1 MRTPN
6 DYLKGIV
13 HPMKI
18 RTPRASGITLIEML
32 VVMVLLSLAAAF
44 VGPAVG
50 SGLDGMAL
58 RSTGRRL
65 VSVFRQAQA
74 EARMSQETMAA
85 RVESGQVSFLT
96 TADSIR
102 TVELNS
108 TIRIGDG
115 QASTYLFLGSGHILG
130 PERLEIQHENGR
142 SAAIV
147 LGPSPGR
154 VRFVEED
161 R

>member
-1 MRTPN
+1 
-6 DYLKGIV
+6 
-13 HPMKI
+13 MKI
-18 RTPRASGITLIEML
+18 RTPCASGITLIEML
-32 VVMVLLSLAAAF
+32 VVMVLLSLAAVF
-44 VGPAVG
+44 VAPTIG

-74 EARMSQETMAA
+74 EARMRQETLAA
-85 RVESGQVSFLT
+85 RVENGQVSFLT

-115 QASTYLFLGSGHILG
+115 QETTYLFY
-130 PERLEIQHENGR
+130 
-142 SAAIV
+142 
-147 LGPSPGR
+147 
-154 VRFVEED
+154 
-161 R
+161 